1 MYKIIFYRD
10 RKGEEPV
17 IEYMDALEAENT
29 KDARISAGRQ
39 GIAFNNGLL
48 QAP

>member
-17 IEYMDALEAENT
+17 IEYMDALEAE
-29 KDARISAGRQ
+29 KWS
-39 GIAFNNGLL
+39 L
-48 QAP
+48 